1 MPGCPAA
8 TGLFVVSPTLIFRHR
23 RLVKPAMFTDILEI
37 ESTGILPMRWIR
49 EAAKDEVLFTDRYKI
64 PEENFQPASIDLQLG
79 VKAHRLR
86 CSFLPDESTV
96 LEKLPEMEMEQL
108 DLRDGAILE
117 RNRPYLIPLI
127 EELRLPEMVYAKAN
141 PKSSTGRLDIFTRV
155 ITDRSH
161 RFDDIAAGYGG
172 QLFLEVFSRSFTIRV
187 KTGLSLNQLRLVK
200 GDPQCGDGEILG
212 LHRKSPI
219 LLSEAGQMEQ
229 MREPTLHNTISLGAN
244 LADKPTGVG
253 YRAKKNSS
261 LIDLTRTYHY
271 DPGDYWE
278 PVFADR
284 SNRLILEP
292 EEFYL
297 LTSAESVSIPPEYAA
312 EMTAYDPSSGELRT
326 HYAGFFDPGF
336 GYGEHGRM
344 AGVQPVMEVRAHDVP
359 FMIEH
364 GQSICSLTFERMLEA
379 PDKWYGAEVGSSYQG
394 KGLILSKHF
403 LPETSHWQ
411 LPLFEGDVRG
421 SAQQVE
427 PDKSHEEPNLGEI
440 EPSGDTESS

>member
-1 MPGCPAA
+1 
-8 TGLFVVSPTLIFRHR
+8 
-23 RLVKPAMFTDILEI
+23 MFTDINEI
-37 ESTGILPMRWIR
+37 ETTGILPMRWIK
-49 EAAKDEVLFTDRYKI
+49 EAARDNVVYTEHYKI

-86 CSFLPDESTV
+86 CSFLPDESMV
-96 LEKLPEMEMEQL
+96 LEKLPDLEMEEL

-127 EELRLPEMVYAKAN
+127 EALRLPETVYAKAN

-155 ITDRSH
+155 ITDKSH
-161 RFDDIAAGYGG
+161 KFDDIAPGYQG
-172 QLFLEVFSRSFTIRV
+172 QLFLEVVSRSFTIRV

-200 GDPQCGDGEILG
+200 GDPKCGEGEILR
-212 LHRKSPI
+212 LHRKTPI
-219 LLSEAGQMEQ
+219 LLAASGQLDQ
-229 MREPTLHNTISLGAN
+229 LREPALNNTISLGAN

-261 LIDLTRTYHY
+261 LIDLTRVYHY
-271 DPGDYWE
+271 DPSDFWE
-278 PVFADR
+278 PVYADR
-284 SNRLILEP
+284 ANRLILEP

-312 EMTAYDPSSGELRT
+312 ELSAYDPSSGELRT

-411 LPLFEGDVRG
+411 LPLFEGDARG
-421 SAQQVE
+421 LTQTVATDK
-427 PDKSHEEPNLGEI
+427 PDDESNSGTIDTL
-440 EPSGDTESS
+440 GDTESN